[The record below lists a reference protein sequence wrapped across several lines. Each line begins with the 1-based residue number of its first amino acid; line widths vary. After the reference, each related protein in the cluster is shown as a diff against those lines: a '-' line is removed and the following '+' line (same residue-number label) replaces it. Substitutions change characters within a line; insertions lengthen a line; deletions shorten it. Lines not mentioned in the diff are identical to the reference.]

1 MFNGLFDDLY
11 KLVLI
16 AIAIIFLL
24 GIGCGLLLA
33 WIF

>member
-1 MFNGLFDDLY
+1 MFDNFFDDLY

-16 AIAIIFLL
+16 SIAIIFLL
-24 GIGCGLLLA
+24 GIGSGLLIA